1 MDANFY
7 LALAD
12 IRLLQTLQLLRMLT
26 RDHPDREQI
35 SRAAEALASARD
47 IITNLRSV

>member
-1 MDANFY
+1 MNANFY

-12 IRLLQTLQLLRMLT
+12 IRLLQTLRLLHMLM
-26 RDHPDREQI
+26 RDHPDHEQL
-35 SRAAEALASARD
+35 SRAAEELGNARD

>member
-7 LALAD
+7 LELTD
-12 IRLLQTLQLLRMLT
+12 IRLLQASHLLRILE
-26 RDHPDREQI
+26 RNHPDHEQI
-35 SRAAEALASARD
+35 SRAAEALGSARD